1 MGFNISE
8 RYVIG
13 LNILLIALI
22 AYLAARSVGDVFALR
37 LASSAVPAESET
49 VGATGGHAAG
59 ARSRPYYDAIVR
71 RDMFN
76 LAPAP
81 VAAVAPA
88 ENEDLQLTLLGT
100 SHLTEGRPF
109 AIIQDSSQNQSL
121 YRLGDTIPNAGKL
134 IEVTK
139 DRVVVLHNGHRVA
152 VEMAHQDMPGA
163 EQPFGIP
170 GRHGRHGLIPRGR
183 LIPRGPLMRSR
194 RFGATGVQK
203 LGGNHY
209 LIARTTLNQDL
220 QDMPKLFTEIRAV
233 PNLQNGTANGFR
245 LSEVEPGSI
254 FQQIGLMDGDLLTA
268 VSGQP
273 VGDPARAMQLFEML
287 RSQSTITLNVVRNG
301 SPMQLQ
307 YVIR

>member
-13 LNILLIALI
+13 LNVLLVALI
-22 AYLAARSVGDVFALR
+22 AYLAARSVSDVIALR
-37 LASSAVPAESET
+37 LAGSAVPAESEP
-49 VGATGGHAAG
+49 VGATGAHAAG
-59 ARSRPYYDAIVR
+59 ARPRTYYDAIIR

-81 VAAVAPA
+81 VETAST

-100 SHLTEGRPF
+100 SHLTEGKPF
-109 AIIQDSSQNQSL
+109 AIIQDTSQNQSL
-121 YRLGDTIPNAGKL
+121 YRLGDTIPNAGRL
-134 IEVTK
+134 VEVTK

-152 VEMAHQDMPGA
+152 VEMSHQDM
-163 EQPFGIP
+163 
-170 GRHGRHGLIPRGR
+170 H
-183 LIPRGPLMRSR
+183 
-194 RFGATGVQK
+194 
-203 LGGNHY
+203 N
-209 LIARTTLNQDL
+209 
-220 QDMPKLFTEIRAV
+220 MPKLFTEIRAV
-233 PNLQNGTANGFR
+233 PNLQNGAPNGFR
-245 LSEVEPGSI
+245 LSEVAPGSI

-273 VGDPARAMQLFEML
+273 VGDPARAVQLFETL
-287 RSQSTITLNVVRNG
+287 RNQSTITLNVVRNG

>member
-1 MGFNISE
+1 MEFNISE

-13 LNILLIALI
+13 LNVLLVALI
-22 AYLAARSVGDVFALR
+22 AYLAARSVSDVIALR
-37 LASSAVPAESET
+37 LADSSVPAESET

-59 ARSRPYYDAIVR
+59 ARPRTYYDAIVR

-81 VAAVAPA
+81 VVTAAPT

-100 SHLTEGRPF
+100 SHLTEGKPF

-121 YRLGDTIPNAGKL
+121 YRLGDTIPNAGEL
-134 IEVTK
+134 VEVTK
-139 DRVVVLHNGHRVA
+139 DRVVVLHNAHRVA
-152 VEMAHQDMPGA
+152 IEMSHQNMPA
-163 EQPFGIP
+163 TEQPFGR
-170 GRHGRHGLIPRGR
+170 RHGRHGMIPRGR

-220 QDMPKLFTEIRAV
+220 QNMPKLFTEIRAV
-233 PNLQNGTANGFR
+233 PNLQNGTPNGFR

-287 RSQSTITLNVVRNG
+287 RNQSTITLNVVRNG

>member
-13 LNILLIALI
+13 LNVLLVALI
-22 AYLAARSVGDVFALR
+22 AYLAARSVSDVIAFR
-37 LASSAVPAESET
+37 LAGSAVPAESEA
-49 VGATGGHAAG
+49 VGATAHAAG
-59 ARSRPYYDAIVR
+59 ARPRTYYDAIVR

-81 VAAVAPA
+81 VEAAPA
-88 ENEDLQLTLLGT
+88 ENEDLQVTLLGT
-100 SHLTEGRPF
+100 SHLTEGKPF

-134 IEVTK
+134 VEVTK

-152 VEMAHQDMPGA
+152 VEMAHQDMPGT
-163 EQPFGIP
+163 EQPFGIRP
-170 GRHGRHGLIPRGR
+170 RHGHHGLIPRGR

-220 QDMPKLFTEIRAV
+220 QNMPKLFTEIRAV

-287 RSQSTITLNVVRNG
+287 RNQSTLTLNVVRNG

>member
-13 LNILLIALI
+13 LNVLLVALI
-22 AYLAARSVGDVFALR
+22 AYLAARSVSDVIALR
-37 LASSAVPAESET
+37 LASSAVPAESGP
-49 VGATGGHAAG
+49 VGATGGHAVG
-59 ARSRPYYDAIVR
+59 AHPRPYYDAIVR

-88 ENEDLQLTLLGT
+88 EDEDLQLTLLGT
-100 SHLTEGRPF
+100 SHLTEGKPF
-109 AIIQDSSQNQSL
+109 AIIQNSTQNQSL

-152 VEMAHQDMPGA
+152 VEMTHQGMPA
-163 EQPFGIP
+163 TEQPFGISQH
-170 GRHGRHGLIPRGR
+170 HGHHHLERGH
-183 LIPRGPLMRSR
+183 GPLMRSR

-220 QDMPKLFTEIRAV
+220 QNMPRLFTEIRAV

-245 LSEVEPGSI
+245 LSEVVPGSI

-268 VSGQP
+268 VSGQR

-287 RSQSTITLNVVRNG
+287 RNQSTITLNVVRNG

>member
-13 LNILLIALI
+13 LNVLLVALI
-22 AYLAARSVGDVFALR
+22 AYLAARSVSDVIALR
-37 LASSAVPAESET
+37 LAGSAVPAESEPA
-49 VGATGGHAAG
+49 GATEARAAG
-59 ARSRPYYDAIVR
+59 ARPRTYYETIVR

-81 VAAVAPA
+81 VEAAPA

-100 SHLTEGRPF
+100 SHLTEGKPF

-121 YRLGDTIPNAGKL
+121 YRLGDDIPNAGKL
-134 IEVTK
+134 VEVTK

-152 VEMAHQDMPGA
+152 VEMSHQDMPA
-163 EQPFGIP
+163 TEQPFGMRR
-170 GRHGRHGLIPRGR
+170 RHRHHHDEMRH
-183 LIPRGPLMRSR
+183 GPLMRSR

-209 LIARTTLNQDL
+209 LIARATLNQDL
-220 QDMPKLFTEIRAV
+220 QNMPKLFTEIRAV
-233 PNLQNGTANGFR
+233 PNLQNGAPNGFR
-245 LSEVEPGSI
+245 LSEVAPGSI

-273 VGDPARAMQLFEML
+273 VGDPARAVQLFETL
-287 RSQSTITLNVVRNG
+287 RNQSTITLNVVRNG
-301 SPMQLQ
+301 LPMQLQ

>member
-13 LNILLIALI
+13 LNVLLVALI
-22 AYLAARSVGDVFALR
+22 AYLAARSVGDVIASR
-37 LASSAVPAESET
+37 LAGSAVPAESET

-59 ARSRPYYDAIVR
+59 ARPRTNYDAIIR

-76 LAPAP
+76 LAPGPVVTAAP
-81 VAAVAPA
+81 T

-100 SHLTEGRPF
+100 SHLTEGKPF

-121 YRLGDTIPNAGKL
+121 YRLGDTIPNAGRL
-134 IEVTK
+134 VEVTK

-152 VEMAHQDMPGA
+152 VEMSHEGMPATEPSGN
-163 EQPFGIP
+163 PR
-170 GRHGRHGLIPRGR
+170 RHGHHGEMH
-183 LIPRGPLMRSR
+183 RGPLMRSR

-203 LGGNHY
+203 LGENHY

-220 QDMPKLFTEIRAV
+220 QNMPKLFTEIRAV
-233 PNLQNGTANGFR
+233 PNLQNGTSNGFR
-245 LSEVEPGSI
+245 LSEVAPDSI

-287 RSQSTITLNVVRNG
+287 RNQSTITLNVVRNG

>member
-13 LNILLIALI
+13 LNVLLIALI

-37 LASSAVPAESET
+37 LATSAVPAESET

-59 ARSRPYYDAIVR
+59 ARSRPSYDAIVR

-81 VAAVAPA
+81 VDKTPT

-100 SHLTEGRPF
+100 SHLTEGKPF
-109 AIIQDSSQNQSL
+109 AIIQNSSQNQSL

-134 IEVTK
+134 VEVTK

-152 VEMAHQDMPGA
+152 VEMAHHEMPGT

-170 GRHGRHGLIPRGR
+170 RHGHHHHDEMRHGPQ
-183 LIPRGPLMRSR
+183 MRSR

-203 LGGNHY
+203 LAGNHY

-220 QDMPKLFTEIRAV
+220 QNMPKLFTEIRAV

-245 LSEVEPGSI
+245 LSEVVPGSI

-273 VGDPARAMQLFEML
+273 VGDPARALQLFEML
-287 RSQSTITLNVVRNG
+287 RNQSTITLNVVRNG

>member
-13 LNILLIALI
+13 LNVLLVALI
-22 AYLAARSVGDVFALR
+22 AYLAARSVSDVIALR
-37 LASSAVPAESET
+37 LAGSAVPAESET
-49 VGATGGHAAG
+49 IGATGHAAG
-59 ARSRPYYDAIVR
+59 ARPRPYYDAIVR

-81 VAAVAPA
+81 VEAAPT

-100 SHLTEGRPF
+100 SHLTEGKPF

-121 YRLGDTIPNAGKL
+121 YRLGDTIPNAGEL
-134 IEVTK
+134 VEVRK

-152 VEMAHQDMPGA
+152 VEMLHEDTPAT
-163 EQPFGIP
+163 EQPPGIRR
-170 GRHGRHGLIPRGR
+170 RHRHHDEMR
-183 LIPRGPLMRSR
+183 RGPLMRSR

-220 QDMPKLFTEIRAV
+220 QNMPKLFTEIRAV
-233 PNLQNGTANGFR
+233 PNLQNGTPNGFR
-245 LSEVEPGSI
+245 LSEVAPGSI

-273 VGDPARAMQLFEML
+273 VGDPARAMQLFETL
-287 RSQSTITLNVVRNG
+287 RNQSTITLNVVRNG
-301 SPMQLQ
+301 SPVQLQ